1 MLQCYLMITLIRCFF
16 ASIILIFGAA
26 CQQTSVADD
35 AADASAPTATETPLA
50 QSTARPTLTP
60 RQIDLP
66 TATAIPTQAPFA
78 TLPLVTMVV
87 QAPLQSPPNIA
98 PGGLDAPTLTPA
110 VVAAASTLIPA
121 ENTFVIGQSV
131 QGRDI
136 LAWRFGAGEHI
147 ILLVG
152 GIHAGYEANTVM
164 LINEMIAHFQ
174 GTPADVLPGITLLLV
189 PVANPDG
196 LVLGRESQGRF
207 NANNVDL
214 NRNWG
219 CEWSA
224 TAYWQNKRVSPGERA
239 FSEPETRAIGGIIRD
254 LRPGAAI
261 FYHAAARGVFA
272 GDCDGDHGSAA
283 LAAVIGEASGYPYG
297 KAWSAY
303 PVSGT
308 ASTWADGLGVPAV
321 DLELSGTRETEFVP
335 NLQGVMAVQKWLT
348 GTS

>member
-1 MLQCYLMITLIRCFF
+1 MITIIKYLL
-16 ASIILIFGAA
+16 ASIILTFTAA
-26 CQQTSVADD
+26 CQQTLVAVDV
-35 AADASAPTATETPLA
+35 SPAPTESPLP

-60 RQIDLP
+60 GHIDLP
-66 TATAIPTQAPFA
+66 LATAIPTQPPLSPSPPVPTVTAILLAQIPLQPPPVA
-78 TLPLVTMVV
+78 TLFS
-87 QAPLQSPPNIA
+87 ASP
-98 PGGLDAPTLTPA
+98 TP
-110 VVAAASTLIPA
+110 VIGSASTLIPL

-136 LAWRFGAGEHI
+136 LAWRFGGGEHI
-147 ILLVG
+147 VLLVG
-152 GIHAGYEANTVM
+152 GMHAGFEANTVA
-164 LINEMIAHFQ
+164 LINELIAHFQ
-174 GTPADVLPGITLLLV
+174 GTPADILPGITLLLI

-196 LVLGRESQGRF
+196 LTLGRESTGRL
-207 NANNVDL
+207 NANQVDL

-224 TAYWQNKRVSPGERA
+224 TAYWQDKQVSPGERA
-239 FSEPETRAIGGIIRD
+239 FSEPETRAVAGLIRD

-272 GDCDGDHGSAA
+272 GNCEGDHGSAA

-308 ASTWADGLGVPAV
+308 AATWADGLGVPAV
-321 DLELSGTRETEFVP
+321 DLELSGTRETEFLA
-335 NLQGVMAVQKWLT
+335 NLRGVMAVQKWLT
-348 GTS
+348 GAS